1 MGDRQTDPPGRPR
14 HCRHQ
19 RGWSVRVLHRL
30 RAPLQVR
37 RRAGD
42 EDDAE
47 GNRPLQGSV
56 RFDVRGH
63 RAAEAGQY
71 HRRRREAVPALR
83 RRRVHDRDAAAVRA
97 QHRHHALRGDVDVA
111 CLLHE
116 VSGADQGKHVLRDRD
131 VRRPPV
137 PRDDDPPRGERA
149 RDRQRPGGL
158 HAHGAYGRGDEVS
171 MARFFV
177 AVADSV
183 FPNLNPATAVLSEIG
198 AELELA
204 ADSSPESVMKLAA
217 DADAVLVTYAKMN
230 ADMIRQMKKVR
241 IISRF
246 GIGVDNVDLD
256 AATQKGI
263 VVTKVPD
270 YCIDEV
276 SDHAM
281 ALLLTAA
288 RKIPLANDQV
298 HSGTWKMP
306 NFVPI
311 HRLRGSVLGLV
322 GFGRIPQLVAPK
334 AKSFG
339 MRVVASDPYVP
350 TDVFKNLGV
359 EKVEFADLLKT
370 SDYVSVHSPLTPETK
385 GLFNADAFS
394 KMKKG
399 SYVVNTA
406 RGPIID
412 EAALAAAIDSGQI
425 AGAALDVMTSEP
437 PTGSP
442 LIGKRNVILTPHTS
456 FYSEESLV
464 ELQTKAAQEV
474 ANVLTGKP
482 PRNPVNPGV
491 LQSTK

>member
-1 MGDRQTDPPGRPR
+1 
-14 HCRHQ
+14 
-19 RGWSVRVLHRL
+19 
-30 RAPLQVR
+30 
-37 RRAGD
+37 
-42 EDDAE
+42 
-47 GNRPLQGSV
+47 
-56 RFDVRGH
+56 
-63 RAAEAGQY
+63 
-71 HRRRREAVPALR
+71 
-83 RRRVHDRDAAAVRA
+83 
-97 QHRHHALRGDVDVA
+97 
-111 CLLHE
+111 
-116 VSGADQGKHVLRDRD
+116 
-131 VRRPPV
+131 
-137 PRDDDPPRGERA
+137 
-149 RDRQRPGGL
+149 
-158 HAHGAYGRGDEVS
+158 

-217 DADAVLVTYAKMN
+217 DADAVLVTYAKIN

-281 ALLLTAA
+281 ALLLSAV
-288 RKIPLANDQV
+288 RKIPMATDQV
-298 HSGTWKMP
+298 HGGTWKMP

-334 AKSFG
+334 AKAFG
-339 MRVVASDPYVP
+339 MRVIAFDPYVP
-350 TDVFKNLGV
+350 PEVFQNVGV
-359 EKVEFADLLKT
+359 ERVELDELLTT
-370 SDYVSVHSPLTPETK
+370 SDYVSIHSPLTPDTK
-385 GLFNADAFS
+385 GMFNEAAFK

-406 RGPIID
+406 RGPVVD
-412 EAALAAAIDSGQI
+412 EAALAAAIDSGHI
-425 AGAALDVMTSEP
+425 AGAALDVMTAEP

-442 LIGKRNVILTPHTS
+442 LIGKRNVIITPHTS

-464 ELQTKAAQEV
+464 ELQTKASQEV

-482 PRNPVNPGV
+482 PRNPVNQV
-491 LQSTK
+491 AVQKA

>member
-1 MGDRQTDPPGRPR
+1 M
-14 HCRHQ
+14 
-19 RGWSVRVLHRL
+19 
-30 RAPLQVR
+30 
-37 RRAGD
+37 AG
-42 EDDAE
+42 
-47 GNRPLQGSV
+47 
-56 RFDVRGH
+56 
-63 RAAEAGQY
+63 
-71 HRRRREAVPALR
+71 
-83 RRRVHDRDAAAVRA
+83 
-97 QHRHHALRGDVDVA
+97 
-111 CLLHE
+111 
-116 VSGADQGKHVLRDRD
+116 K
-131 VRRPPV
+131 
-137 PRDDDPPRGERA
+137 
-149 RDRQRPGGL
+149 
-158 HAHGAYGRGDEVS
+158 
-171 MARFFV
+171 FFV

-183 FPNLNPATAVLSEIG
+183 FPNLDPATKVLSEIG
-198 AELELA
+198 AELKLA

-217 DADAVLVTYAKMN
+217 DADAVLVTYAKIN
-230 ADMIRQMKKVR
+230 AEMIRQMQKVR

-256 AATQKGI
+256 AATEKGI

-298 HSGTWKMP
+298 HAGTWRMP
-306 NFVPI
+306 NVVPI

-339 MRVVASDPYVP
+339 MRVVAFDPYVP
-350 TDVFKNLGV
+350 AEVFRNLGV
-359 EKVEFADLLKT
+359 EKVEFADLLKI
-370 SDYVSVHSPLTPETK
+370 SDYVSIHSPLTPETK

-394 KMKKG
+394 RMKKG

-425 AGAALDVMTSEP
+425 AGAALDVMTNEP

-442 LIGKRNVILTPHTS
+442 LIGKRNVIITPHTS

-464 ELQTKAAQEV
+464 ELQTKASQEV

-482 PRNPVNPGV
+482 PRNPVNPNV